1 MNRRETHHSFLGPI
15 AILAG
20 ALTIAGCLN
29 GSHPD
34 NKAAI
39 YQSLNSHDLSSV
51 VVKQNREKGVIT
63 LSGIVDSPELK
74 GRAEQL
80 AKDAAPSYTIDD
92 KLQVDSAGLQSMITQ
107 ATTESRLDND
117 IENRFKASLQTSKN
131 LDKQTIQ
138 YSATNGTLYLKGAVR
153 SAREKK
159 EAEELARKVPNV
171 QHVVNEIQVMP
182 GKPSPANS

>member
-1 MNRRETHHSFLGPI
+1 
-15 AILAG
+15 
-20 ALTIAGCLN
+20 
-29 GSHPD
+29 
-34 NKAAI
+34 
-39 YQSLNSHDLSSV
+39 
-51 VVKQNREKGVIT
+51 
-63 LSGIVDSPELK
+63 
-74 GRAEQL
+74 
-80 AKDAAPSYTIDD
+80 
-92 KLQVDSAGLQSMITQ
+92 MITQ